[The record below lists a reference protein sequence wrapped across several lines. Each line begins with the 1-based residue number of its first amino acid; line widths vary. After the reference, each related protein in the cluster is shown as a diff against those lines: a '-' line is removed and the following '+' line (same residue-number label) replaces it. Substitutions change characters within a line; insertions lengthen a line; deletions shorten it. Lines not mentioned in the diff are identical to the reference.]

1 MIEKG
6 VSLGNDNKSSESEIV
21 GILSVIAFVSV
32 LVLLSWWIW
41 STALEQSQS
50 SKSSDSDATRIYAV
64 FDRATVNYWTKDR
77 LDELKVKYGTEIV
90 SPLIEEWTREYL
102 DVSYVRYRQGVAV
115 NPLSGKVYI
124 YSSPDRK
131 ERVETPVKS
140 TRYVYSWIVPV
151 SSYLDEYNLSENGR
165 AECEVI
171 LPSGEVKK
179 FVFSATYSDY
189 DNTYN
194 ICAFSG
200 YSGVRITS
208 DDMGVSQIK
217 FKLHNLVS
225 GKRYLLGSQEFI
237 ADDSGER
244 DCSIDIPNYGLRSYL
259 FNEDSSYRVLLHSI
273 DDSGALKEELAFNVS
288 LGEIDWKR

>member
-1 MIEKG
+1 M
-6 VSLGNDNKSSESEIV
+6 
-21 GILSVIAFVSV
+21 IAFVSV
-32 LVLLSWWIW
+32 LVLLSWWIS
-41 STALEQSQS
+41 STALERFQASR
-50 SKSSDSDATRIYAV
+50 SDSDATQIYAV

-77 LDELKVKYGTEIV
+77 LDALKVKYGAEIAE
-90 SPLIEEWTREYL
+90 PLIEEWTREYL
-102 DVSYVRYRQGVAV
+102 DVLYVRYRQGVAV

-124 YSSPDRK
+124 HSNPDRK
-131 ERVETPVKS
+131 ARVETPVKS

-151 SSYLDEYNLSENGR
+151 SSYLDEYSLSENGR

-208 DDMGVSQIK
+208 EDMGVSKIV
-217 FKLHNLVS
+217 FRLHNLIS
-225 GKRYLLGSQEFI
+225 GRRYLLGSQEF
-237 ADDSGER
+237 
-244 DCSIDIPNYGLRSYL
+244 
-259 FNEDSSYRVLLHSI
+259 YR
-273 DDSGALKEELAFNVS
+273 
-288 LGEIDWKR
+288 R

>member
-1 MIEKG
+1 M
-6 VSLGNDNKSSESEIV
+6 GNDNKSSESEV
-21 GILSVIAFVSV
+21 WGILSAILAFVGM
-32 LVLLSWWIW
+32 LVLLSWWI
-41 STALEQSQS
+41 SSSSLEGFQS
-50 SKSSDSDATRIYAV
+50 SRNSDSDATRIYAV

-77 LDELKVKYGTEIV
+77 LDALKVKYGTEIAE
-90 SPLIEEWTREYL
+90 PLIEEWTREYL

-115 NPLSGKVYI
+115 NPLSGQVYI
-124 YSSPDRK
+124 YSSSSTRK
-131 ERVETPVKS
+131 ARVETPVKS

-151 SSYLDEYNLSENGR
+151 STYRDEYSLSENGR

-171 LPSGEVKK
+171 LPSGEVKR

-208 DDMGVSQIK
+208 EDMGVSKIK

-259 FNEDSSYRVLLHSI
+259 FNEDSSYRVLLHSM
-273 DDSGALKEELAFNVS
+273 DDSGALKEELAFDVS
-288 LGEIDWKR
+288 LGDIEWKR

>member
-1 MIEKG
+1 M
-6 VSLGNDNKSSESEIV
+6 GNDNKSSESEIV

-32 LVLLSWWIW
+32 LVLLSWWIS
-41 STALEQSQS
+41 STALDGFQYSRN
-50 SKSSDSDATRIYAV
+50 SDSDATRIYAV

-77 LDELKVKYGTEIV
+77 LDTLKVKYGTEIAE
-90 SPLIEEWTREYL
+90 PLIEEWRREYL

-115 NPLSGKVYI
+115 NPLSGQVYI
-124 YSSPDRK
+124 YSSSSTRK

-151 SSYLDEYNLSENGR
+151 STYRDEYSLSENGI

-208 DDMGVSQIK
+208 EDMGVSKIV
-217 FKLHNLVS
+217 FKLHNLIS
-225 GKRYLLGSQEFI
+225 GRRYLLGSQEFI

-259 FNEDSSYRVLLHSI
+259 FNEDSSYRVLLHSM
-273 DDSGALKEELAFNVS
+273 DDSGALKEELAFDVS
-288 LGEIDWKR
+288 LGDIDWKR

>member
-1 MIEKG
+1 M
-6 VSLGNDNKSSESEIV
+6 GNDNKSSESEIV

-32 LVLLSWWIW
+32 LVLLSWWIS
-41 STALEQSQS
+41 STALDGFQYSR
-50 SKSSDSDATRIYAV
+50 SSDSDATRIYAV

-77 LDELKVKYGTEIV
+77 LDALKVKYGTEIAE
-90 SPLIEEWTREYL
+90 PLIEEWTREYL

-115 NPLSGKVYI
+115 NPLSGQVYI
-124 YSSPDRK
+124 YNSSSTRK

-151 SSYLDEYNLSENGR
+151 STYRDEYSLSENGR

-171 LPSGEVKK
+171 LPSGEVKR

-208 DDMGVSQIK
+208 EDMGVSKIK

-259 FNEDSSYRVLLHSI
+259 FNEDSSYRVLLHSM
-273 DDSGALKEELAFNVS
+273 DDSGALKEELAFDVS
-288 LGEIDWKR
+288 LGDIDWKR

>member
-1 MIEKG
+1 
-6 VSLGNDNKSSESEIV
+6 LGNDNKSSESEIV

-32 LVLLSWWIW
+32 LVLLSWWIS
-41 STALEQSQS
+41 STALERFQA
-50 SKSSDSDATRIYAV
+50 SKGSESDATRIYAV

-77 LDELKVKYGTEIV
+77 LDTLKVKYGTEIAE
-90 SPLIEEWTREYL
+90 PLIEEWTREYL

-115 NPLSGKVYI
+115 NPLSGQVYI

-151 SSYLDEYNLSENGR
+151 SSYLDEYSLSENGR

-179 FVFSATYSDY
+179 FVFSANYSDY
-189 DNTYN
+189 DNTYY

-208 DDMGVSQIK
+208 EDMDVSRVN

-225 GKRYLLGSQEFI
+225 GRRYLLGSLEFI

-273 DDSGALKEELAFNVS
+273 DDSGALKEELAFDVS
-288 LGEIDWKR
+288 LGDIDWKR

>member
-1 MIEKG
+1 MR
-6 VSLGNDNKSSESEIV
+6 DNNSSASKVVTLLANIV
-21 GILSVIAFVSV
+21 FVSV
-32 LVLLSWWIW
+32 LVLLSWWI
-41 STALEQSQS
+41 SSSSLEGFQS
-50 SKSSDSDATRIYAV
+50 SRGSGSDATRVYAV

-77 LDELKVKYGTEIV
+77 LDALKVKYGTEIAE
-90 SPLIEEWTREYL
+90 PLIDEWTREYL

-115 NPLSGKVYI
+115 NPLNGKVYI
-124 YSSPDRK
+124 YSSSSSTRK
-131 ERVETPVKS
+131 ARVETPVKS

-151 SSYLDEYNLSENGR
+151 SSYLDEYSLSENGR

-208 DDMGVSQIK
+208 EDMGVSKIK

-225 GKRYLLGSQEFI
+225 GRRYLLGSQEFI
-237 ADDSGER
+237 ADDSRER

-259 FNEDSSYRVLLHSI
+259 FNEDSSYRVLLHSM
-273 DDSGALKEELAFNVS
+273 DDSGALTEELAFNIS

>member
-1 MIEKG
+1 M
-6 VSLGNDNKSSESEIV
+6 GNDNKSSESEIV

-32 LVLLSWWIW
+32 LVLLSWWIS
-41 STALEQSQS
+41 STALERFQA
-50 SKSSDSDATRIYAV
+50 SKGSESDATRIYAV

-77 LDELKVKYGTEIV
+77 LDTLKVKYGTEIAE
-90 SPLIEEWTREYL
+90 PLIEEWTREYL

-115 NPLSGKVYI
+115 NPLSGQVYI

-151 SSYLDEYNLSENGR
+151 SSYLDEYSLSENGR

-179 FVFSATYSDY
+179 FVFSANYSDY
-189 DNTYN
+189 DNTYY

-208 DDMGVSQIK
+208 EDMDVSRVN

-225 GKRYLLGSQEFI
+225 GRRYLLGSLEFI

-273 DDSGALKEELAFNVS
+273 DDSGALKEELAFDVS
-288 LGEIDWKR
+288 LGDIDWKR

>member
-1 MIEKG
+1 M
-6 VSLGNDNKSSESEIV
+6 GNDNKSSESEIV
-21 GILSVIAFVSV
+21 GILSVIAFLSV
-32 LVLLSWWIW
+32 LVLLTCWIS
-41 STALEQSQS
+41 STALESFQASRGS
-50 SKSSDSDATRIYAV
+50 SSDATRVYAV

-77 LDELKVKYGTEIV
+77 LDALKVKYGAEIAE
-90 SPLIEEWTREYL
+90 PLIEEWTREYL

-115 NPLSGKVYI
+115 NPLSGQVYI
-124 YSSPDRK
+124 YSSSSTRK

-151 SSYLDEYNLSENGR
+151 STYRDEYSLSENGR

-208 DDMGVSQIK
+208 EDMGVSKIK

-273 DDSGALKEELAFNVS
+273 DDSGGLKEELAFNVS
-288 LGEIDWKR
+288 LGDIDWKR

>member
-1 MIEKG
+1 M
-6 VSLGNDNKSSESEIV
+6 GNDNKSSESEIV

-41 STALEQSQS
+41 STALESFQS
-50 SKSSDSDATRIYAV
+50 SKDNKPDATRIYAV

-77 LDELKVKYGTEIV
+77 LDALKVKYGAEIAE
-90 SPLIEEWTREYL
+90 PLIEEWTREYL

-124 YSSPDRK
+124 YSRSSTRK

-151 SSYLDEYNLSENGR
+151 SSYLDEYSLSENGR

-200 YSGVRITS
+200 YSGVRVTS
-208 DDMGVSQIK
+208 EDMGVSK
-217 FKLHNLVS
+217 LVFKLHNLVS
-225 GKRYLLGSQEFI
+225 GRRYLLGSLEFI

-259 FNEDSSYRVLLHSI
+259 FNEDSSYRVLLHSM
-273 DDSGALKEELAFNVS
+273 DDSGALKEELAFDVS
-288 LGEIDWKR
+288 LGDIDWKR

>member
-1 MIEKG
+1 M
-6 VSLGNDNKSSESEIV
+6 GNDNKSSESEIV

-32 LVLLSWWIW
+32 LVLLSWWIS
-41 STALEQSQS
+41 STALERFQA
-50 SKSSDSDATRIYAV
+50 SKGSESDATRIYAV

-77 LDELKVKYGTEIV
+77 LDTLKVKYGTEIAE
-90 SPLIEEWTREYL
+90 PLIEEWTREYL

-115 NPLSGKVYI
+115 NPLSGQVYI
-124 YSSPDRK
+124 YSSSSTRK

-151 SSYLDEYNLSENGR
+151 SSYLDEYSLSENGR

-171 LPSGEVKK
+171 LPSGEVNK
-179 FVFSATYSDY
+179 FVFSATYSEY

-208 DDMGVSQIK
+208 EDMGVSKIV

-225 GKRYLLGSQEFI
+225 GKRYLLGSLEFI
-237 ADDSGER
+237 ADDSGDR
-244 DCSIDIPNYGLRSYL
+244 DCSIDIPNYGLRSHL
-259 FNEDSSYRVLLHSI
+259 FNEDSSYHVLLHSI
-273 DDSGALKEELAFNVS
+273 DDSGALKEELAFDVS
-288 LGEIDWKR
+288 LGDIDWKR

>member
-1 MIEKG
+1 M
-6 VSLGNDNKSSESEIV
+6 GNDNKSSESEIV
-21 GILSVIAFVSV
+21 GILSVIAFVV
-32 LVLLSWWIW
+32 MLILLSWWI
-41 STALEQSQS
+41 SSSSLESFQASRGS
-50 SKSSDSDATRIYAV
+50 GSDATRVYAV

-77 LDELKVKYGTEIV
+77 LDTLKVKYGTEIAE
-90 SPLIEEWTREYL
+90 PLIEEWTREYL

-115 NPLSGKVYI
+115 NPLSGQVYI
-124 YSSPDRK
+124 YSSSSTRK

-151 SSYLDEYNLSENGR
+151 SNYRDEYSLSENGI

-208 DDMGVSQIK
+208 EDMGVSKIK

-225 GKRYLLGSQEFI
+225 DKRYLLGSQEFI

-259 FNEDSSYRVLLHSI
+259 FNEDSSYRVLLHSM
-273 DDSGALKEELAFNVS
+273 DDSGALKEELAFDVS
-288 LGEIDWKR
+288 LGDIDWKR

>member
-1 MIEKG
+1 MR
-6 VSLGNDNKSSESEIV
+6 DNNSSASKV
-21 GILSVIAFVSV
+21 VTLLSTVAFVCV
-32 LVLLSWWIW
+32 IVLLAWWL
-41 STALEQSQS
+41 SASSLERFQS
-50 SKSSDSDATRIYAV
+50 SRGSDSDATQIYAV

-77 LDELKVKYGTEIV
+77 LDALKVKYGTEIAE
-90 SPLIEEWTREYL
+90 PLIEEWTREYL

-115 NPLSGKVYI
+115 NPLSGQVYI
-124 YSSPDRK
+124 YSSSSTRK
-131 ERVETPVKS
+131 ARVETPVKS

-151 SSYLDEYNLSENGR
+151 STYRDEYSLSENGR

-189 DNTYN
+189 DHTYN

-208 DDMGVSQIK
+208 EDMGVSKIK

-273 DDSGALKEELAFNVS
+273 DDSGALKEELAFDVS
-288 LGEIDWKR
+288 LGDIDWKR

>member
-1 MIEKG
+1 M
-6 VSLGNDNKSSESEIV
+6 GNDNKSSESEIV
-21 GILSVIAFVSV
+21 GIISVIALVSV
-32 LVLLSWWIW
+32 LVLLSWWIS
-41 STALEQSQS
+41 STALESFQS
-50 SKSSDSDATRIYAV
+50 SRGSGSDATRIYAV

-77 LDELKVKYGTEIV
+77 LDTLKVKYGTEIAE
-90 SPLIEEWTREYL
+90 PLIEEWTREYL

-115 NPLSGKVYI
+115 NPLSGQVYI
-124 YSSPDRK
+124 YSSSSTRK

-151 SSYLDEYNLSENGR
+151 STYRDEYSLSENGI

-208 DDMGVSQIK
+208 EDMGVSKIK

-225 GKRYLLGSQEFI
+225 GERYLLGSQEFI

-244 DCSIDIPNYGLRSYL
+244 DCSIDIPNYGLRSHL
-259 FNEDSSYRVLLHSI
+259 FHVLLHSI
-273 DDSGALKEELAFNVS
+273 DDSGALKEELAFDVS
-288 LGEIDWKR
+288 LGDIDWKR

>member
-1 MIEKG
+1 MR
-6 VSLGNDNKSSESEIV
+6 DNNSSASEIV

-32 LVLLSWWIW
+32 LVLLSWWI
-41 STALEQSQS
+41 SASSLERFQASRGS
-50 SKSSDSDATRIYAV
+50 GSAATRIYAV

-77 LDELKVKYGTEIV
+77 LDALKVKYGTEIAE
-90 SPLIEEWTREYL
+90 PLIEEWTREYM
-102 DVSYVRYRQGVAV
+102 DVSYVRYRQGIAI
-115 NPLSGKVYI
+115 NPSNGKVYI
-124 YSSPDRK
+124 YSSHTRR

-140 TRYVYSWIVPV
+140 TRYVYSWIVPI
-151 SSYLDEYNLSENGR
+151 SFYLDEYSSSENWR

-171 LPSGEVKK
+171 PPSGEVEK

-208 DDMGVSQIK
+208 EGMGVSKID

-225 GKRYLLGSQEFI
+225 GRRYLLGSLEFI

-259 FNEDSSYRVLLHSI
+259 FNEASSYRVLLHSI
-273 DDSGALKEELAFNVS
+273 DDSVALKEELAFNVS
-288 LGEIDWKR
+288 LWDIDWKR

>member
-1 MIEKG
+1 M
-6 VSLGNDNKSSESEIV
+6 GNDNKSSESEIV
-21 GILSVIAFVSV
+21 GILSVVAFLSV
-32 LVLLSWWIW
+32 LVLLSWWIS
-41 STALEQSQS
+41 STALEGFQS
-50 SKSSDSDATRIYAV
+50 SRNSDSDATRIYAV

-77 LDELKVKYGTEIV
+77 LDELKVKYGTEIAE
-90 SPLIEEWTREYL
+90 PLIEEWAREYL

-124 YSSPDRK
+124 YSSSSTRK

-151 SSYLDEYNLSENGR
+151 STYRDEYSLSENGR

-171 LPSGEVKK
+171 LPSGEVKR

-208 DDMGVSQIK
+208 EDMGVSKIN

-273 DDSGALKEELAFNVS
+273 DDSGALKEELAFDVS
-288 LGEIDWKR
+288 LGDIDWKI

>member
-1 MIEKG
+1 MG
-6 VSLGNDNKSSESEIV
+6 DDNKSLVSEIV
-21 GILSVIAFVSV
+21 SFISVIVFVVV
-32 LVLLSWWIW
+32 LVLLSWWIS
-41 STALEQSQS
+41 STALDGFQYSRN
-50 SKSSDSDATRIYAV
+50 SDSDATRIYAV

-77 LDELKVKYGTEIV
+77 LDALKVKYGTEIAE
-90 SPLIEEWTREYL
+90 PLIEEWTREYL
-102 DVSYVRYRQGVAV
+102 DVSYVRYRQGTVV
-115 NPLSGKVYI
+115 NPLNGKVYI

-151 SSYLDEYNLSENGR
+151 SSSLDEYSLSENGR

-208 DDMGVSQIK
+208 EDMGVSKID

-225 GKRYLLGSQEFI
+225 GKRYLLGCLEFI

>member
-1 MIEKG
+1 M
-6 VSLGNDNKSSESEIV
+6 
-21 GILSVIAFVSV
+21 IAFVSV
-32 LVLLSWWIW
+32 LVLLVWWIS
-41 STALEQSQS
+41 STALDGFQYSRN
-50 SKSSDSDATRIYAV
+50 SDSDATRIYAV

-77 LDELKVKYGTEIV
+77 LDALKVKYGTEIAE
-90 SPLIEEWTREYL
+90 PLIEEWTREHL

-151 SSYLDEYNLSENGR
+151 SSYLDEYSLSENGR

-200 YSGVRITS
+200 YSGVRVTS
-208 DDMGVSQIK
+208 EDMGVSKIV
-217 FKLHNLVS
+217 FKLHNLIS
-225 GKRYLLGSQEFI
+225 GRRYLLGSQEFI

-259 FNEDSSYRVLLHSI
+259 FNEDSSYRVLLHSM
-273 DDSGALKEELAFNVS
+273 DDSGALKEELAFDVS
-288 LGEIDWKR
+288 LGDIDWKR

>member
-1 MIEKG
+1 M
-6 VSLGNDNKSSESEIV
+6 GNDNKSSESEV
-21 GILSVIAFVSV
+21 WGILSAILAFVGM
-32 LVLLSWWIW
+32 LVLLSWWI
-41 STALEQSQS
+41 SSSSLEGFQS
-50 SKSSDSDATRIYAV
+50 SRGSGSDATRVYAV

-77 LDELKVKYGTEIV
+77 LDALKVKYGAEIAE
-90 SPLIEEWTREYL
+90 PLIEEWTREYL

-115 NPLSGKVYI
+115 NPLSGQVYI
-124 YSSPDRK
+124 YNSSSTRK

-151 SSYLDEYNLSENGR
+151 SSYLDEYSLSENGR

-208 DDMGVSQIK
+208 EDMGVSKIK

-273 DDSGALKEELAFNVS
+273 DDSGALKEELAFNIS

>member
-1 MIEKG
+1 MG
-6 VSLGNDNKSSESEIV
+6 DDNKSLVSEIV
-21 GILSVIAFVSV
+21 FVVVI
-32 LVLLSWWIW
+32 VLLSWWI
-41 STALEQSQS
+41 SFTTLDGFQYSRN
-50 SKSSDSDATRIYAV
+50 SDSDATRIYAV

-77 LDELKVKYGTEIV
+77 LDALKVKYGTEIAE
-90 SPLIEEWTREYL
+90 PLIEEWTREYL

-124 YSSPDRK
+124 YSNPDRK

-151 SSYLDEYNLSENGR
+151 SSYLDEYSLSENGR

-171 LPSGEVKK
+171 PTSGEVKK
-179 FVFSATYSDY
+179 FVFSANYSDY

-208 DDMGVSQIK
+208 EDMGVSKIV

-273 DDSGALKEELAFNVS
+273 DDSGALKEELAFDVS
-288 LGEIDWKR
+288 LGDIDWKR

>member
-1 MIEKG
+1 
-6 VSLGNDNKSSESEIV
+6 LGNDNKSSESEV
-21 GILSVIAFVSV
+21 WGILSTILAFVGV
-32 LVLLSWWIW
+32 LVLLLWWIS
-41 STALEQSQS
+41 STALEGFQS
-50 SKSSDSDATRIYAV
+50 SRNSDSDATRIYAV

-77 LDELKVKYGTEIV
+77 LDALKVKYGTEIAE
-90 SPLIEEWTREYL
+90 PLIEEWTREYL

-115 NPLSGKVYI
+115 NPLSGQVYI
-124 YSSPDRK
+124 YSSSSTRK
-131 ERVETPVKS
+131 ARVETPVKS

-151 SSYLDEYNLSENGR
+151 STYRDEYSLSENGR

-171 LPSGEVKK
+171 PPSGEVEK

-200 YSGVRITS
+200 YSGVRVTS
-208 DDMGVSQIK
+208 KDMGVSKIR

-225 GKRYLLGSQEFI
+225 GKRYLLGSLEFI

-259 FNEDSSYRVLLHSI
+259 FNEDSSYRVLLHSM
-273 DDSGALKEELAFNVS
+273 DDSGALKEELAFDVS
-288 LGEIDWKR
+288 LGDIDWKR

>member
-1 MIEKG
+1 M
-6 VSLGNDNKSSESEIV
+6 GNDNKSSESEIV

-32 LVLLSWWIW
+32 LVLLSWWIS
-41 STALEQSQS
+41 STALDGFQYSRNSE
-50 SKSSDSDATRIYAV
+50 SDATRIYAV

-77 LDELKVKYGTEIV
+77 LDTLKVKYGTEIAE
-90 SPLIEEWTREYL
+90 PLIEEWTREYL

-115 NPLSGKVYI
+115 NPLSGQVYI
-124 YSSPDRK
+124 YSSSSTRK
-131 ERVETPVKS
+131 ARVETPVKS

-151 SSYLDEYNLSENGR
+151 STYRDEYSLSENGR

-189 DNTYN
+189 DNAYN

-208 DDMGVSQIK
+208 EGMGVSKID

-225 GKRYLLGSQEFI
+225 GRRYLLGSLEFI

-259 FNEDSSYRVLLHSI
+259 FNEDSSYRVLLHSM
-273 DDSGALKEELAFNVS
+273 DDSGALKEELAFDVS
-288 LGEIDWKR
+288 LGDIDWKR

>member
-1 MIEKG
+1 M
-6 VSLGNDNKSSESEIV
+6 GNDNKSSESEIV
-21 GILSVIAFVSV
+21 GILPVIAFVCV
-32 LVLLSWWIW
+32 LVLLLWWIS
-41 STALEQSQS
+41 STALDGFQYSRNS
-50 SKSSDSDATRIYAV
+50 GSDATQIYAV
-64 FDRATVNYWTKDR
+64 FDRATVTYWTKDR
-77 LDELKVKYGTEIV
+77 LDALKVKYGTEIAE
-90 SPLIEEWTREYL
+90 PLIEEWTREYL
-102 DVSYVRYRQGVAV
+102 DVSYVRYRQGIAV
-115 NPLSGKVYI
+115 NPLNGKVYI
-124 YSSPDRK
+124 YSSSNSK
-131 ERVETPVKS
+131 ARVETPVKS

-151 SSYLDEYNLSENGR
+151 STYRDEYSLSENGI

-208 DDMGVSQIK
+208 EDMGVSRIN

-259 FNEDSSYRVLLHSI
+259 FNEDSSYSVLLHSI
-273 DDSGALKEELAFNVS
+273 DDSGALKEELAFDVS
-288 LGEIDWKR
+288 LGDIDWKK

>member
-1 MIEKG
+1 M
-6 VSLGNDNKSSESEIV
+6 
-21 GILSVIAFVSV
+21 
-32 LVLLSWWIW
+32 
-41 STALEQSQS
+41 
-50 SKSSDSDATRIYAV
+50 
-64 FDRATVNYWTKDR
+64 
-77 LDELKVKYGTEIV
+77 
-90 SPLIEEWTREYL
+90 
-102 DVSYVRYRQGVAV
+102 
-115 NPLSGKVYI
+115 
-124 YSSPDRK
+124 
-131 ERVETPVKS
+131 
-140 TRYVYSWIVPV
+140 
-151 SSYLDEYNLSENGR
+151 DEYSLSENGR

-189 DNTYN
+189 DNAYN

-208 DDMGVSQIK
+208 EGMGVSKID

-225 GKRYLLGSQEFI
+225 GRRYLLGSLEFI

-288 LGEIDWKR
+288 LGDIDWKR

>member
-1 MIEKG
+1 M
-6 VSLGNDNKSSESEIV
+6 GNDNKSSESEIV
-21 GILSVIAFVSV
+21 GILSVIAFVGM
-32 LVLLSWWIW
+32 LVLLSWWI
-41 STALEQSQS
+41 SSSSLEGFQS
-50 SKSSDSDATRIYAV
+50 SRNSDSDATRIYAV

-77 LDELKVKYGTEIV
+77 LDALKVKYGAEIAE
-90 SPLIEEWTREYL
+90 PLIEEWTREYL

-115 NPLSGKVYI
+115 NPLNGKVYI
-124 YSSPDRK
+124 YSSSSTRK

-151 SSYLDEYNLSENGR
+151 STYRDKYSLSENGI

-208 DDMGVSQIK
+208 EDMGVSKIK

>member
-1 MIEKG
+1 M
-6 VSLGNDNKSSESEIV
+6 GNDNKSSESEIV

-32 LVLLSWWIW
+32 IVLLSWWIS
-41 STALEQSQS
+41 STALERFQASRN
-50 SKSSDSDATRIYAV
+50 SDSDATLIYAV

-77 LDELKVKYGTEIV
+77 LDTLKVKYGTEIAE
-90 SPLIEEWTREYL
+90 PLIEEWTREYL

-115 NPLSGKVYI
+115 NPSSGQVYI
-124 YSSPDRK
+124 YSSSSTRK

-151 SSYLDEYNLSENGR
+151 SSYLDEYSLSENGR

-208 DDMGVSQIK
+208 EDMGVSKIV

-259 FNEDSSYRVLLHSI
+259 FNEDSSYRVLLHSM
-273 DDSGALKEELAFNVS
+273 DDSGALKEELAFDVS
-288 LGEIDWKR
+288 LGDIDWKR

>member
-1 MIEKG
+1 M
-6 VSLGNDNKSSESEIV
+6 GNDNKSSESEIV
-21 GILSVIAFVSV
+21 GILSLIAFVSV
-32 LVLLSWWIW
+32 LVLLSWWIS
-41 STALEQSQS
+41 STVLDGFQYSR
-50 SKSSDSDATRIYAV
+50 SSDSDATQIYAV

-77 LDELKVKYGTEIV
+77 LDALKVKYGAEIAE
-90 SPLIEEWTREYL
+90 PLIEEWTREYL

-115 NPLSGKVYI
+115 NPLSGQVYI
-124 YSSPDRK
+124 YSSSSTRK

-151 SSYLDEYNLSENGR
+151 STYRDEYSLSENGR

-208 DDMGVSQIK
+208 EDMGVSKIK

-225 GKRYLLGSQEFI
+225 GRRYLLGSLEFI

-259 FNEDSSYRVLLHSI
+259 FNEDSSYRVLLHSMA
-273 DDSGALKEELAFNVS
+273 DSGALKEELAFDVS
-288 LGEIDWKR
+288 LGDIDWKR

>member
-1 MIEKG
+1 M
-6 VSLGNDNKSSESEIV
+6 GNDNKSSESEIV
-21 GILSVIAFVSV
+21 GILSVVAFLSV
-32 LVLLSWWIW
+32 FVLLSWWI
-41 STALEQSQS
+41 SFTALEGFQS
-50 SKSSDSDATRIYAV
+50 SRNSDSDATRIYAV

-77 LDELKVKYGTEIV
+77 LDTLKVKYGTEIAE
-90 SPLIEEWTREYL
+90 PLIEEWTREYL

-115 NPLSGKVYI
+115 NPLSGQVYI
-124 YSSPDRK
+124 YSSSSTRK

-151 SSYLDEYNLSENGR
+151 STYRDEYSSSENGR

-208 DDMGVSQIK
+208 EDMGVSKIK

-273 DDSGALKEELAFNVS
+273 DDSGALKEELAFDVS
-288 LGEIDWKR
+288 LGDIDWKR

>member
-1 MIEKG
+1 M
-6 VSLGNDNKSSESEIV
+6 GNDNKSSESEIV
-21 GILSVIAFVSV
+21 GILSVVAFLSV
-32 LVLLSWWIW
+32 LVLLSWWIS
-41 STALEQSQS
+41 STAWEGFQS
-50 SKSSDSDATRIYAV
+50 SRNSDSDATRIYAV

-77 LDELKVKYGTEIV
+77 LDELKVKYGTEIAE
-90 SPLIEEWTREYL
+90 PLIEEWAREYL

-124 YSSPDRK
+124 YSSSSTRK

-151 SSYLDEYNLSENGR
+151 STYRDEYSLSENGR

-208 DDMGVSQIK
+208 EDMGVSKIN

-288 LGEIDWKR
+288 LGDIDWKR